1 MRRDIKISVSRK
13 NRDVFDIWNVMQMAD
28 PNPSSTAIRWIREGY
43 KREWKQKVLS
53 PPQQK
58 PEPTI
63 IKTKP
68 RPIKEESE
76 EQRHIR
82 RDEAIRIIDA
92 KITERSTFG
101 EDINEKM
108 KITVETQIKKLQDE
122 KARLINS

>member
-1 MRRDIKISVSRK
+1 
-13 NRDVFDIWNVMQMAD
+13 MAD
-28 PNPSSTAIRWIREGY
+28 PNPSSTAIRWMREGY

-58 PEPTI
+58 PEMKQTT
-63 IKTKP
+63 TKP

-76 EQRHIR
+76 EQRRTR

-92 KITERSTFG
+92 KIAERSTFG

-108 KITVETQIKKLQDE
+108 KITVEAQIKKLQDE